1 MKRFYSKRKKFAP
14 NGSRLYPFWV
24 NLISDTWNYL
34 SVSHFRRDLT
44 CWKRNSKSQKLSP
57 VSKMAE
63 NLPSVSSPLKPS
75 ATCSIWTGPSRSKLT
90 MLLVNIS
97 LKVWSFKM
105 AFLKKKKK
113 NCKSYSLYFS
123 KNTCALDIVLSRE
136 MPFYCQTTGTN
147 DKLGFKSVQF
157 ILKKIL
163 KVKKISARRISHLL
177 TDE

>member
-1 MKRFYSKRKKFAP
+1 MNTLPVKVTPSKFDFCLSSKKGPTPFLRRHVFRWKRFYSKRKKFAP
-14 NGSRLYPFWV
+14 NGSKLYPFWV

-57 VSKMAE
+57 MSKMAE

-113 NCKSYSLYFS
+113 
-123 KNTCALDIVLSRE
+123 
-136 MPFYCQTTGTN
+136 
-147 DKLGFKSVQF
+147 KLQK
-157 ILKKIL
+157 
-163 KVKKISARRISHLL
+163 LL
-177 TDE
+177 TLFQ